1 MMIKNEEGFGWS
13 SLLVSIL
20 SFVASWVTFQH
31 PISAIVSFGMLYGM
45 LAIVRGFLSISSQ
58 SEYREIFQRSP
69 WPVIVIG
76 IFELLLGFYLI
87 FNPEMS
93 LTFLPTLFSVWF
105 IADSIR
111 SIILAF
117 RLRDFKKAW
126 FWLYLILG
134 VLGVVLGIFLI
145 SNLFVA
151 ILSVSSL
158 ITLYFFLAGVIKLID
173 AFV

>member
-1 MMIKNEEGFGWS
+1 
-13 SLLVSIL
+13 
-20 SFVASWVTFQH
+20 
-31 PISAIVSFGMLYGM
+31 MLYGM
-45 LAIVRGFLSISSQ
+45 SAIVRGFLSISSQ

-76 IFELLLGFYLI
+76 VFELLLGFYLI

-117 RLRDFKKAW
+117 RLRDFKKDW
-126 FWLYLILG
+126 YWLYLILG